1 MKTYTTEITT
11 NYVGTP
17 AETHKL
23 GQRTVKSPYDLAHL
37 KDDVWTIMRALAIF
51 KGWRCDNEGSMYI
64 AYPRDPDDDSCV
76 FAKIYDDE
84 TGEAIDLD

>member
-11 NYVGTP
+11 NYVGKP
-17 AETHKL
+17 AEPHEL
-23 GQRTVKSPYDLAHL
+23 GQRTVKSPYDLERL
-37 KDDVWTIMRALAIF
+37 KNDVWAIMRSLAIF

-84 TGEAIDLD
+84 TGEAIDMD